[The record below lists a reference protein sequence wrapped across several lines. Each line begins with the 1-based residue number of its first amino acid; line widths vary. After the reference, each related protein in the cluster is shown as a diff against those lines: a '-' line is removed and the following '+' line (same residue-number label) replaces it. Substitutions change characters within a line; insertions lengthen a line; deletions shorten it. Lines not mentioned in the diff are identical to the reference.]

1 MDIDLY
7 YVEEGKG
14 FPLILLH
21 GNGESSRYFSS
32 QIKFFKQRNRVIA
45 IDTRG
50 HGCSPEGVMPFT
62 ISQFADDLY
71 SFMKEEK
78 IEKSHILGFSDGG
91 NIALIF
97 ALRHPDMVEKLVL
110 NGANLNPGGVQ
121 AFVQVPIIAGY
132 LLNTC
137 LAVFS
142 KNAAW
147 KRDLL
152 RLMVKEPHIPPE
164 SLQTLTMPVLVIVGN
179 RDMIRHSHSELI
191 CKSLPDGHMKV
202 IPGDHFIAAKEPE
215 RFNFAV
221 DQFLSAGDHFSR

>member
-1 MDIDLY
+1 
-7 YVEEGKG
+7 
-14 FPLILLH
+14 
-21 GNGESSRYFSS
+21 
-32 QIKFFKQRNRVIA
+32 
-45 IDTRG
+45 
-50 HGCSPEGVMPFT
+50 MPFT

-78 IEKSHILGFSDGG
+78 IEKAHILGFSDGG

-221 DQFLSAGDHFSR
+221 DQFLSAGDHFSL